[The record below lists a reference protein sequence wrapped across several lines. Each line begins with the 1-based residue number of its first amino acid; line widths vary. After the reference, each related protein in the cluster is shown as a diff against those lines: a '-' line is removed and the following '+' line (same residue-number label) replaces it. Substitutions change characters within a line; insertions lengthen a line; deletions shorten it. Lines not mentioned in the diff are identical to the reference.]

1 MSIAE
6 QAPGIAGGGQTSRD
20 ARSLISMGRL
30 IAGLS
35 SLDGVARLGLA
46 STGGHVDLWVLL
58 RDEDDPTER
67 EVSRLEREYLAAMG
81 PVSFDLHVVPL
92 TAVDEA
98 NLPPFW
104 TILQR

>member
-6 QAPGIAGGGQTSRD
+6 SAFGINGGQMPGESKGLV
-20 ARSLISMGRL
+20 AMGRL

-35 SLDGVARLGLA
+35 SLDGVTKLGLA
-46 STGGHVDLWVLL
+46 SASGHVDLWVLL
-58 RDEDDPTER
+58 RDEDDVTEG
-67 EVSRLEREYLAAMG
+67 EVSRLERAYLATMG
-81 PVSFDLHVVPL
+81 PVPFDLHVVPL

-98 NLPPFW
+98 NLPPFE

>member
-6 QAPGIAGGGQTSRD
+6 QAPGIAGGDQTSGT
-20 ARSLISMGRL
+20 AKSLVSMGRL

-35 SLDGVARLGLA
+35 SLNGVTRLGLA
-46 STGGHVDLWVLL
+46 SAGGHVDLWVLL
-58 RDEDDPTER
+58 RDEDALTER
-67 EVSRLEREYLAAMG
+67 EVSRLEREYLAAVG
-81 PVSFDLHVVPL
+81 PVPFDLHVVPL

-98 NLPPFW
+98 NLPPFE